1 MRQNYGI
8 FVSMVTRIRDSTVR
22 ENPVRWPKPRGRNKI
37 GIPERLIA
45 RLWQKRAARETRFR
59 TEAGARLRVVYPGR
73 SSGAAGPDFRNALL
87 EIEGV
92 GLVRGDVEIHLRQQ
106 DWESHGHSGDP
117 NYNGVVLHAV
127 LGAESPTTVLQ
138 SGRQAPVLSM
148 AALLDGL
155 DSPENGLN
163 PELWKVLGQRGY
175 PQPDSI
181 EEVCALLD
189 RAGDDRFLA
198 RSAGFVRFLREQG
211 PDQSLY
217 EGLMEG
223 LGYRFNQQPFL
234 KLAMRAP
241 YATLAL
247 AGLAVCKE
255 DRAQA
260 LESWLLAISGFTPMA
275 ATENVPLPRV
285 GFGSPLSRDEWHCF
299 RVRPSNHPRRR
310 ISGGAAL
317 LDRFLTKGLV
327 AGLEQAAQDSTPGK
341 LISALIVAGGPDR
354 KEALIGRGRAGDL
367 AVNVVLPFL
376 HGLATGRGQVC
387 RSRGY
392 LDLYHR
398 FGKLQE
404 NELTREMAHQLMEP
418 TWRGALTNARRQQG
432 LLHLHALL
440 LGGQ

>member
-1 MRQNYGI
+1 M
-8 FVSMVTRIRDSTVR
+8 
-22 ENPVRWPKPRGRNKI
+22 
-37 GIPERLIA
+37 
-45 RLWQKRAARETRFR
+45 
-59 TEAGARLRVVYPGR
+59 
-73 SSGAAGPDFRNALL
+73 
-87 EIEGV
+87 

-106 DWESHGHSGDP
+106 DWESHGHDADP

-138 SGRQAPVLSM
+138 SGRQAPVVSM
-148 AALLDGL
+148 AALLDGG
-155 DSPENGLN
+155 DSPEAGLN
-163 PELWKVLGQRGY
+163 PGLWKVLGRRGY
-175 PQPDSI
+175 QQPDSV
-181 EEVCALLD
+181 EGMSALLD

-198 RSAGFVRFLREQG
+198 RSAVCLSFLQEQG
-211 PDQSLY
+211 PDQALY

-241 YATLAL
+241 YATLVRAV
-247 AGLAVCKE
+247 LAVSLTVSGE

-260 LESWLLAISGFTPMA
+260 LESWLLAISGFTPLGPA
-275 ATENVPLPRV
+275 KNIPLPRV

-310 ISGGAAL
+310 IAAGAVL
-317 LDRFLTKGLV
+317 LDRFLAEGPGEGLV
-327 AGLEQAAQDSTPGK
+327 AGLKRAAEGGNPGK
-341 LISALIVAGGPDR
+341 LLSVLMVAGGPSR

-376 HGLATGRGQVC
+376 YGLATGSGQDW

-404 NELTREMAHQLMEP
+404 NELTKEMAHQLMDP
-418 TWRGALTNARRQQG
+418 AWRGALTNARRQQG
-432 LLHLHALL
+432 LLHFHALVS
-440 LGGQ
+440 GAH

>member
-1 MRQNYGI
+1 M
-8 FVSMVTRIRDSTVR
+8 
-22 ENPVRWPKPRGRNKI
+22 

-45 RLWQKRAARETRFR
+45 RLWQKRAARQTQLR
-59 TEAGARLRVVYPGR
+59 TEAGARLRVIYPGR

-106 DWESHGHSGDP
+106 DWESHGHSEDP

-127 LGAESPTTVLQ
+127 LGAESPTTVLK
-138 SGRQAPVLSM
+138 SGRQAPVVSM
-148 AALLDGL
+148 AVLLDGG
-155 DSPENGLN
+155 DSPEAGLN
-163 PELWKVLGQRGY
+163 PGLWKVLGQRGY
-175 PQPDSI
+175 QQPDSV
-181 EEVCALLD
+181 EGMSALLD

-198 RSAGFVRFLREQG
+198 RSAGCQRFLQEQG
-211 PDQSLY
+211 PEQVLY

-241 YATLAL
+241 YASLVRAAL
-247 AGLAVCKE
+247 AVSKE

-260 LESWLLAISGFTPMA
+260 LECWLLAISGFTSLGPA
-275 ATENVPLPRV
+275 DNIPLPRV

-299 RVRPSNHPRRR
+299 RVRPSNHPRAR
-310 ISGGAAL
+310 IAGGAVL
-317 LDRFLTKGLV
+317 LDRFLGEGVGEGLV
-327 AGLEQAAQDSTPGK
+327 AGLERAAKEGNPSK
-341 LISALIVAGGPDR
+341 LLSVLMVAGGPRR
-354 KEALIGRGRAGDL
+354 KEAPIGRGRAGDL

-376 HGLATGRGQVC
+376 HGLATNSGQGC

-392 LDLYHR
+392 LDSYHR

-404 NELTREMAHQLMEP
+404 NELTKEMAHQLMEP
-418 TWRGALTNARRQQG
+418 QWRGALTNARRQQG
-432 LLHLHALL
+432 LLHLHALVS
-440 LGGQ
+440 GAH